1 MKRGFKVI
9 ERSITNRTKS
19 KSFSR
24 YLNEVSKI
32 PLFETT
38 EDELKCAFKVKNGDN
53 DALHELVHKN
63 LRFVISV
70 GKKYESKDAPL
81 EDLVNQGNIG
91 LCEAAVK
98 FNPETGYKFISYA
111 VWYIRK
117 EMLLYLK
124 DSSRQIRLP
133 QNKFS
138 ELSKFNIEVS
148 RLTQKLERIPDVSE
162 ILGEIPKYSDDKVE
176 TISKI
181 SNMTM
186 TSLDKPLVDERG
198 ASTLGDMLE
207 SELNPTDS
215 VFMNEK
221 NPELI
226 NLLLSSL
233 TDKQKLIITAMFG
246 LGGSQQRT
254 LNDVADELNL
264 SREAVRITQKKVL
277 RKLRNKC
284 NRLGITHNMF

>member
-1 MKRGFKVI
+1 
-9 ERSITNRTKS
+9 
-19 KSFSR
+19 
-24 YLNEVSKI
+24 
-32 PLFETT
+32 
-38 EDELKCAFKVKNGDN
+38 
-53 DALHELVHKN
+53 
-63 LRFVISV
+63 
-70 GKKYESKDAPL
+70 
-81 EDLVNQGNIG
+81 
-91 LCEAAVK
+91 
-98 FNPETGYKFISYA
+98 
-111 VWYIRK
+111 
-117 EMLLYLK
+117 
-124 DSSRQIRLP
+124 
-133 QNKFS
+133 
-138 ELSKFNIEVS
+138 
-148 RLTQKLERIPDVSE
+148 
-162 ILGEIPKYSDDKVE
+162 
-176 TISKI
+176 
-181 SNMTM
+181 
-186 TSLDKPLVDERG
+186 LVDERG

>member
-1 MKRGFKVI
+1 MKRGFKVL
-9 ERSITNRTKS
+9 ERSITNRNKS
-19 KSFSR
+19 KSFTK
-24 YLNEVSKI
+24 YLKDVSKI

-38 EDELKCAFKVKNGDN
+38 EAELKCAFKAKSGDIHSLN
-53 DALHELVHKN
+53 ELIHKN

-70 GKKYESKDAPL
+70 AKKYESKDAPL

-111 VWYIRK
+111 VWYVRK

-148 RLTQKLERIPDVSE
+148 RLTQKLERMPDVTE
-162 ILGEIPKYSDDKVE
+162 ILGEIPNYSDDKVE

-181 SNMTM
+181 SNMSM
-186 TSLDKPLVDERG
+186 TSLDKPLVNERG
-198 ASTLGDMLE
+198 SATLGDILE
-207 SELNPTDS
+207 SELTPTDS

-233 TDKQKLIITAMFG
+233 TDKQKVIIKSMFG
-246 LGGSQQRT
+246 LGCQQRT

-264 SREAVRITQKKVL
+264 SKEAVRLTQKKVL

-284 NRLGITHNMF
+284 NRLGITFNMF

>member
-162 ILGEIPKYSDDKVE
+162 ILGEIPKYS
-176 TISKI
+176 
-181 SNMTM
+181 
-186 TSLDKPLVDERG
+186 KPLVDERG

>member
-19 KSFSR
+19 KSFAK
-24 YLNEVSKI
+24 YLNEVSRI
-32 PLFETT
+32 SLFEST
-38 EDELKCAFKVKNGDN
+38 EEELKCAFKAKGGDT
-53 DALHELVHKN
+53 DALNELVYKN

-70 GKKYESKDAPL
+70 GKKYESKNAPL

-98 FNPETGYKFISYA
+98 FKPETGYKFISYA

-133 QNKFS
+133 QNRFA
-138 ELSKFNIEVS
+138 ELSKFNIEVG

-162 ILGEIPKYSDDKVE
+162 ILGEIPNYSDSKVD

-181 SNMTM
+181 SNMSL
-186 TSLDKPLVDERG
+186 TSLDKPLVNERG
-198 ASTLGDMLE
+198 SSTVGDMLE
-207 SELNPTDS
+207 SELTPTDS
-215 VFMNEK
+215 DLINEK

-226 NLLLSSL
+226 RLLLSSL
-233 TDKQKLIITAMFG
+233 TDKQKIIISAMFG
-246 LGGSQQRT
+246 LGCQQRT
-254 LNDVADELNL
+254 INDVADELKL
-264 SREAVRITQKKVL
+264 SKESVRLSQKKVL

-284 NRLGITHNMF
+284 NRLGITHCMF